1 MSASQK
7 EVLDGC
13 HKYAPADP
21 DTPGPVVTF
30 RYKAAEGDNANRA
43 EDRTVRI
50 LGPVWVARSTGKP
63 MVSVVHVDANGAPVI
78 EEVER
83 KDKETGQTYKVEQEA
98 TRSYRIERI
107 TTAPVPVE

>member
-1 MSASQK
+1 MSASQR

-21 DTPGPVVTF
+21 DTPGPVVTL
-30 RYKAAEGDNANRA
+30 RYKAAEGDNAGSA
-43 EDRTVRI
+43 EDRVVRI

-63 MVSVVHVDANGAPVI
+63 MVSVVHVDGNGVPVI
-78 EEVER
+78 EDYKR
-83 KDKETGQTYKVEQEA
+83 KDGTVEQREA